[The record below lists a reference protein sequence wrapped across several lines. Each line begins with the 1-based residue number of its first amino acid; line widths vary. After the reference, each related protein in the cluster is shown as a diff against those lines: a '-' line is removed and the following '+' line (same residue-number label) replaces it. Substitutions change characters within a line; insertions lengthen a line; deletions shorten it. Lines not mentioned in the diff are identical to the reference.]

1 MTVPVILML
10 DDDAAERALIEDA
23 IGSVEYRLIVAKDLD
38 EFRLQMAQQSVD
50 LAIVSLTAIR
60 EHDIENLQIALQDA
74 PETKVLV
81 LAPAPH
87 GNGLSTL
94 LQAES
99 LHANHLLAKPINPR
113 QLASIL
119 TSAFPQPSSQE

>member
-1 MTVPVILML
+1 MPVILML

-23 IGSVEYRLIVAKDLD
+23 IGGVEYRLIVAKDLD
-38 EFRLQMAQQSVD
+38 EFRLQMAQQPVD
-50 LAIVSLTAIR
+50 LAIVSLSAIR

-74 PETKVLV
+74 PETKVLA
-81 LAPAPH
+81 LAPVPD